1 MEVSVFP
8 EELYEAPKSWAE
20 KAFPKLIYY
29 KKHNE
34 GGHFAAWEQP
44 DMLVSDIRAG
54 FKTFVRQD
62 IWLRREL
69 ATAYKLYAVIF

>member
-1 MEVSVFP
+1 MFP

-54 FKTFVRQD
+54 FKTVR
-62 IWLRREL
+62 
-69 ATAYKLYAVIF
+69 